1 MYKKSQIDMT
11 PERTKASRTHKIT
24 TLSFLTK
31 CIIIRQFEGSCIF
44 VGGKRHPDFPDDIAL
59 CTHAMQ

>member
-1 MYKKSQIDMT
+1 MT